1 MNLTGN
7 AMIELRVGNNI
18 AIYGLDRLTLWLDT
32 PMQRDNLSK
41 DLRRKTT
48 ITAKCMHRNPQWKC
62 KIDIFQP
69 TYYDLKNLHDDLGGW
84 VQCLPNYVELK
95 IDLLAHGLA
104 EAICMRNSL
113 LSVAKFK
120 HIQNRFS
127 AFKSTLYAGKRS
139 ALDSKGFAK
148 KDRHVIAAYC
158 DKACKDLRAKEYPEL
173 TACMHL
179 EHRLFGAHALA
190 SHGISSLEDLLIF
203 DHISFHNRMQRMH
216 ILPSQKELGELLA
229 SVANDPCSSEGPA
242 LRKRA
247 RTWKAQFMV
256 NDAFCLHNAL
266 RDRPELIAK
275 LSEQSFTDWLEKSL
289 TIH

>member
-1 MNLTGN
+1 ML
-7 AMIELRVGNNI
+7 ELRIGNNI
-18 AIYGLDRLTLWLDT
+18 AIYGVDRLTLWLDT
-32 PMQRDNLSK
+32 PIQREDLSMGLK
-41 DLRRKTT
+41 SKTAV
-48 ITAKCMHRNPQWKC
+48 TAKLTHRNPRWKC

-69 TYYDLKNLHDDLGGW
+69 SYNDLGNLHETLGGW

-95 IDLLAHGLA
+95 IDLLADGEA
-104 EAICMRNSL
+104 EAIRMRNRM
-113 LSVAKFK
+113 LSVTKFK
-120 HIQNRFS
+120 HIQNHFS

-139 ALDSKGFAK
+139 ALDRKGFAK

-158 DKACKDLRAKEYPEL
+158 DKACKDLRAKEYPEF

-190 SHGISSLEDLLIF
+190 SHGISSLEDLLNF

-216 ILPSQKELGELLA
+216 ILPSQTELGELLA

-256 NDAFCLHNAL
+256 DGAFCLHNAL

-275 LSEQSFTDWLEKSL
+275 LPKQSFREWLETSL
-289 TIH
+289 AIH